1 MAARPV
7 MHEIDAKPVRVSA
20 ILGGDIR
27 LEASTYLREGYGL
40 TRLAK
45 QVPGH
50 ATLGE
55 LADIWQPGRLT
66 GYTVPE
72 GKGLPFLTAGQVFE
86 DFPRVRKWLAKP
98 FVPQLESRYVSQDW
112 LLLTCSGVVGNVT
125 AVYPHHLNTVI
136 THDLLRIVPKD
147 SAEYGWLYAYMKTDF
162 FTQIARAA
170 QYGHMIKHI
179 EVTHA
184 SAFPVIMPEE
194 AVRREIGNV
203 ATEAIRLRTRGWEL
217 RDEAFKLLEE
227 HVGWNQ
233 EKMRNKDSDIAMQAV
248 SASQILP
255 MRVRLDASTYCGDVN
270 RAEEALQK
278 FTQDTIESVTKSIYL
293 PSRFARVYGEGGVPF
308 VTPSDLFD
316 VNAKPTKRI
325 YAKLVSSR
333 DQFILRSGELLMV
346 RSGQKYGLLGRV
358 MVLNDNHDGLFGS
371 DDPIRIVP
379 DDTKMR
385 AGYLATFLNDPVLGR
400 PLVVRLAYGTSI
412 PHLDPGDIRKLCIP
426 RLGEGNEAAIAD
438 LMDESVRLSA
448 EADRMENEAISRAQE
463 QIDASIGASSSQ
475 ARRGR

>member
-1 MAARPV
+1 MAARSV
-7 MHEIDAKPVRVSA
+7 KREIDAKPIRVSA

-40 TRLAK
+40 TRLANL
-45 QVPGH
+45 VPGH
-50 ATLGE
+50 EALGE
-55 LADIWQPGRLT
+55 LADIWQPSRLT

-98 FVPQLESRYVSQDW
+98 FVPQLESRYVNQNW
-112 LLLTCSGVVGNVT
+112 LLLTRSGMIGNVT

-136 THDLLRIVPKD
+136 TDDLLRIVPKD
-147 SAEYGWLYAYMKTDF
+147 PAEYGWLYAYMKTEF
-162 FTQIARAA
+162 FVKIARAA

-179 EVTHA
+179 EVAHA
-184 SAFPVIMPEE
+184 NAFPVVMPEDN
-194 AVRREIGNV
+194 VRRGIGDKAV
-203 ATEAIRLRTRGWEL
+203 AAIQLRTRAWEL
-217 RDEAFKLLEE
+217 RDEAFKLLERY
-227 HVGWNQ
+227 VGLNHEEALGQ
-233 EKMRNKDSDIAMQAV
+233 LSGLVTQTV
-248 SASQILP
+248 SVSQILP
-255 MRVRLDASTYCGDVN
+255 MRARLDASTYCGEAN
-270 RAEEALQK
+270 RAEEALRG
-278 FTQDTIESVTKSIYL
+278 FTQDALASVTKSIYL
-293 PSRFARVYGEGGVPF
+293 PPRFARVYGERGVPF

-325 YAKLVSSR
+325 YAKLVANR

-358 MVLNDNHDGLFGS
+358 MVLNENHDGLFGS

-385 AGYLATFLNDPVLGR
+385 TGYLATFLNDPVLGR

-412 PHLDPGDIRKLCIP
+412 PHLDPGDICKLRIP
-426 RLGEGNEAAIAD
+426 RLGEESEAAIAD

-448 EADRMENEAISRAQE
+448 EADRMENGAIRLAEE
-463 QIDASIGASSSQ
+463 QIDAAIGSSSTEV
-475 ARRGR
+475 A